1 MSKIKMDFKHFS
13 ENGFMDVYSAE
24 VEYKKL
30 YEEHQKIKK
39 ERNAFEKEFHF
50 TLDCQVKGEEEH
62 EEEIKKLKKKLD
74 DSSHREDSMFH
85 TLNKRRK
92 EESDWAIKKIEKLKE
107 DLRDKEEE
115 VDNLQTT
122 IQGYEKIKWANEV
135 LTENKKLKE
144 ENHKLREVKNKRTEK
159 MGKIIYDIS
168 KKLEELNFEVS
179 LNDLLER
186 TD

>member
-1 MSKIKMDFKHFS
+1 MSKIKMDFKYFS
-13 ENGFMDVYSAE
+13 ENGFMDVYCAE

-30 YEEHQKIKK
+30 YEEHQ
-39 ERNAFEKEFHF
+39 
-50 TLDCQVKGEEEH
+50 
-62 EEEIKKLKKKLD
+62 KLKKKLD